1 MPSAAPAAPAPYYP
15 PVRRAAG
22 QGPGLV
28 RDWRQEGRSHKV
40 GQGLRTKA
48 DRMQRHRG
56 GEHREQL
63 TGAQAAGCGGHADRS
78 SPLRSVFRA
87 WHAWAPCVRCCPDPS
102 AAHARVP
109 LTLSTCADASRW
121 CTRHQAAGPDG
132 AELCKARHTHPWGF
146 VAAAACREHLLRR
159 RDEAIAHRLTRCG
172 SCPVCAVHGR
182 LPDDWYAD
190 DWYAHELPYHQL
202 PHDHA
207 DHARHHHADGVAPVD
222 RAAAHVLAA
231 HVLDADDH
239 HAGDH
244 HAGAHAHAGAH
255 GDQDGDHQRDQGI
268 FCLHSLAGT
277 KRGPGTILK
286 AKRNPRCNSFLR
298 LFCAKLNMAK
308 ALQPPASTR

>member
-102 AAHARVP
+102 AAHARVR
-109 LTLSTCADASRW
+109 S
-121 CTRHQAAGPDG
+121 
-132 AELCKARHTHPWGF
+132 
-146 VAAAACREHLLRR
+146 HL
-159 RDEAIAHRLTRCG
+159 
-172 SCPVCAVHGR
+172 VHVR
-182 LPDDWYAD
+182 MP
-190 DWYAHELPYHQL
+190 
-202 PHDHA
+202 
-207 DHARHHHADGVAPVD
+207 R
-222 RAAAHVLAA
+222 
-231 HVLDADDH
+231 
-239 HAGDH
+239 
-244 HAGAHAHAGAH
+244 AGAH
-255 GDQDGDHQRDQGI
+255 GTRHLGQMGRNFVKLGI
-268 FCLHSLAGT
+268 RIRGALWRRRRAESICCEGVMRLSL
-277 KRGPGTILK
+277 ID
-286 AKRNPRCNSFLR
+286 
-298 LFCAKLNMAK
+298 
-308 ALQPPASTR
+308 